1 MNQEDLTT
9 FFYTVL
15 LLVGLWL
22 SAFGRFDVLASVFA
36 LFLWLGETYYTFAQR
51 WTGII
56 RRVKDK
62 RFWRGI

>member
-1 MNQEDLTT
+1 MIQEDLTT

-36 LFLWLGETYYTFAQR
+36 LLLWVGETYYTFAQR
-51 WTGII
+51 WGGII
-56 RRVKDK
+56 RRARNK
-62 RFWRGI
+62 RFVRGF